1 MENETLVGPWLWGEQ
16 IFVSH
21 RLRLH
26 VARTST
32 TEKGVE

>member
-21 RLRLH
+21 L
-26 VARTST
+26 AST
-32 TEKGVE
+32 PRGSNFDH